1 MANIFRNIGA
11 SINVTPGTVIY
22 TVPSGRVAIAHSLY
36 VSNNTNVP
44 QNATIEVIDTS
55 AATSY
60 KLVTDAPIP
69 VGGSLTLPKPI
80 NLEVGDGIRIIA
92 STAGALNAVMAIVEI
107 TN

>member
-1 MANIFRNIGA
+1 MANTFRNIGA

-22 TVPSGRVAIAHSLY
+22 TVQAGRVAIAHSVY
-36 VSNNTNVP
+36 VSNNTGVP

-69 VGGSLTLPKPI
+69 VGGSLSLPKPI
-80 NLEVGDGIRIIA
+80 NLEAGDGIRVIA
-92 STAGALNAVMAIVEI
+92 STANSLTVVAAIVEI
-107 TN
+107 S